1 MSQLKRNILANF
13 GGNIWTA
20 VMSLAFIPLYIRFM
34 GIEAYGLVG
43 LFATLQTMFFL
54 LDLGLSTTLNREL
67 AGLSVQQDKGQE
79 MRDLVRTL
87 EVIYWGVGAVIGVVV
102 LALAPLIAHRWL
114 QANQLSPA
122 AVQQAIMIMG
132 LVITFQW
139 PFSFYSGGL
148 RGLQRQV
155 LLNSITVG
163 TVTLRGVGAVLI
175 LWLVSPTIQAFFT
188 WQVTIS
194 VLQTSLLAL
203 FLWRSLPK
211 MGIPPKFQG
220 QLLWRI
226 WRFAGGMS
234 GITLSALIL
243 TQLDKVILSKLLS
256 LEMFG
261 YYALAGVIG
270 NGLNGLIGPIFNAVF
285 PRFSVLV
292 AARDENGLRNLY
304 HSGTQ
309 LMAALTIPVA
319 AVLALFPFDVLLLWT
334 GSTETAQNASPIVS
348 LLVVGTAL
356 NGLMNLP
363 YALQLANGWTSI
375 GLRINTFL
383 IIVLIPGIFVA
394 ATRYGAVGAAAI
406 WVVLNAIYMLIGIPL
421 THARLLKGET
431 WRWLSQDVGIPLAA
445 ALSVAVIGRWLV
457 SSSMAPI
464 ALLGSLAA
472 VLIAALAAAA
482 LAAPKIRAQLVITL
496 QKSRR
501 VSIVA
506 DRAVR
511 TGNSP
516 R

>member
-20 VMSLAFIPLYIRFM
+20 VISLAFIPLYIRFM

-43 LFATLQTMFFL
+43 FFATLQAMFFL

-67 AGLSVQQDKGQE
+67 AGLSAQQDKGQE

-87 EVIYWGVGAVIGVVV
+87 EVIYWAVAAVIGVAV

-114 QANQLSPA
+114 QAKQLSPA
-122 AVQQAIMIMG
+122 AVQQAIMTMG

-148 RGLQRQV
+148 RGLERQV

-163 TVTLRGVGAVLI
+163 MVTLRGVGAVLI

-188 WQVTIS
+188 WQVAIS
-194 VLQTSLLAL
+194 VLQTSLVAL

-211 MGIPPKFQG
+211 MGIPANFQG

-243 TQLDKVILSKLLS
+243 TQLDKVILSNLLT

-261 YYALAGVIG
+261 YYTLAGVIG
-270 NGLNGLIGPIFNAVF
+270 NGLYVFISPVFNAVF
-285 PRFSVLV
+285 PRLSAL
-292 AARDENGLRNLY
+292 AAVGDTETLKRLY
-304 HSGTQ
+304 HSSSQ
-309 LMAALTIPVA
+309 LMAVLILPLA
-319 AVLALFPFDVLLLWT
+319 AVVALFSFDMLLLWT
-334 GSTETAQNASPIVS
+334 GNAETARNAAPIVS
-348 LLVVGTAL
+348 MLVIGTAL

-363 YALQLANGWTSI
+363 YALQLAHGWTSL

-383 IIVLIPGIFVA
+383 ILTLVPAIFFM
-394 ATRYGAVGAAAI
+394 ATHYGAVGGAAV
-406 WVVLNAIYMLIGIPL
+406 WVALNGIYMLIGVPL
-421 THARLLKGET
+421 THRRLLKGEAR
-431 WRWLSQDVGIPLAA
+431 RWFVEDVGLPLAGA
-445 ALSVAVIGRWLV
+445 ILVTWAWRELIVSPMPPIVSASSLSTVFLC
-457 SSSMAPI
+457 
-464 ALLGSLAA
+464 
-472 VLIAALAAAA
+472 ALAAAA
-482 LAAPKIRAQLVITL
+482 FAGSQIRAWAVNR
-496 QKSRR
+496 KSFI
-501 VSIVA
+501 S
-506 DRAVR
+506 
-511 TGNSP
+511 
-516 R
+516 